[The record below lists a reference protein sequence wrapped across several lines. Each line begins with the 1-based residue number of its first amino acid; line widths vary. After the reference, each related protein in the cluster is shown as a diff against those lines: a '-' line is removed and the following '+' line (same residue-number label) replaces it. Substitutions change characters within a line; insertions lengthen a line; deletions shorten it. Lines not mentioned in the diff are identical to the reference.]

1 MSTANADLASGSLL
15 SLNNNKTPKT
25 VARKV
30 ALLER
35 SRPYSIRIV
44 KRVQL
49 PPLGTSQTSPEVDG
63 SQPQPQP
70 LPQQQYYGRLRLGL
84 VEPELRK
91 AEVEL
96 VKTWACSHR
105 GERLIEL
112 QAAPIPVVE
121 QVHQETP
128 SSSSGTSSP
137 TPVKI
142 SEGEEVQSQSPVF
155 PPPPQEQKSITVRA
169 RRAPS
174 KTSKMRKFSMR
185 KKRGKKK
192 AKRGKMVRSGSKQSQ
207 LLKSIEKDSSNFNGE
222 EAEIPLKTSPPAAA
236 VDNSSSSAS
245 STSIT
250 STGSSSSINFF
261 NEAETMEVV
270 ASSLAHPAYIN
281 QCIVLLEF
289 SEGADSASFAEVIT
303 FKVNC
308 VSSQFPAAYRGKLA
322 LILEIFAYD
331 LPMTSSSTTDS
342 NTNLGR
348 SASVSSQASV
358 SAADHRRLDLASWP
372 LFILWPGGAERRLAA
387 EAEKEKERTSKPNL
401 GGGGGS
407 LLKIKDEQ
415 LEALHDSLQVLP
427 GLGPQGNLPPFY
439 WDLLPGRGLFAAILE
454 APALTTTTLVNG
466 TSSTTLTTLT
476 KGTSYRLRLKCFNF
490 VTGSGVNPVKLRSV
504 VSLRLKGPGINSV
517 ADETER
523 FANWTLMNGIGGQG
537 QKKGA
542 PPMLDIDLE
551 KCLFSSDPP
560 VAVLDVFRPS
570 GPGQS
575 FSLLWSVV
583 GQRPTEE
590 MIIAFKINVSSEA
603 FFGTP
608 SSSVHFSL
616 TVDTFNESFEG
627 GGRQMDSLGALVDV
641 VGEEGQKVTETPV
654 SNSQPSFNLTLLRTA
669 EEFTVK
675 VIIFVSFEPESLG
688 EYFFDRIFCT
698 TFLSFSCRISPTASF
713 QPRGGPLSAEFGGAG
728 SQGRP
733 QDAPQNCLLHRGHLP
748 GGPATGQPPLRRKR
762 SKISGY
768 FRWR

>member
-15 SLNNNKTPKT
+15 SLKTPKT
-25 VARKV
+25 SRKV

-49 PPLGTSQTSPEVDG
+49 PPLGTSPAPGPEVDG

-112 QAAPIPVVE
+112 QAAPIAAAAE
-121 QVHQETP
+121 EVHQGTP
-128 SSSSGTSSP
+128 LSSSSGTSSP
-137 TPVKI
+137 TPVSPVKI
-142 SEGEEVQSQSPVF
+142 SEGEEVPQSPQ
-155 PPPPQEQKSITVRA
+155 PPQLQQQKSITVRA

-185 KKRGKKK
+185 KKRSGKKK
-192 AKRGKMVRSGSKQSQ
+192 GAKKRGGKLARSGSKQSQ
-207 LLKSIEKDSSNFNGE
+207 LLKSIDKDSSNFNE
-222 EAEIPLKTSPPAAA
+222 EKEEILLKTSSPVA
-236 VDNSSSSAS
+236 VDNPSSSSTAS

-250 STGSSSSINFF
+250 STGSSSSVNSIVFDDVQ
-261 NEAETMEVV
+261 TMEVV

-289 SEGADSASFAEVIT
+289 AEGADSASFAEVIT

-308 VSSQFPAAYRGKLA
+308 VSSQFPVAYRGKLA

-331 LPMTSSSTTDS
+331 LLPMTSTTTDS

-348 SASVSSQASV
+348 FASVSSQASV

-372 LFILWPGGAERRLAA
+372 LFILWPGGVERRLAA

-401 GGGGGS
+401 GGSGGGS

-454 APALTTTTLVNG
+454 APALTTTLVNG

-537 QKKGA
+537 GKKA
-542 PPMLDIDLE
+542 RTPPMLDIDLE
-551 KCLFSSDPP
+551 KCVFSSDPP
-560 VAVLDVFRPS
+560 VAVLDVYRPS

-590 MIIAFKINVSSEA
+590 MIVAFKINVSSEA

-641 VGEEGQKVTETPV
+641 VEGPGQKVVTETPPV
-654 SNSQPSFNLTLLRTA
+654 SNSFQQPSFSVTLLRTA
-669 EEFTVK
+669 EEYTVK
-675 VIIFVSFEPESLG
+675 VMIFVSFEPESLG
-688 EYFFDRIFCT
+688 E
-698 TFLSFSCRISPTASF
+698 
-713 QPRGGPLSAEFGGAG
+713 
-728 SQGRP
+728 
-733 QDAPQNCLLHRGHLP
+733 
-748 GGPATGQPPLRRKR
+748 
-762 SKISGY
+762 
-768 FRWR
+768 